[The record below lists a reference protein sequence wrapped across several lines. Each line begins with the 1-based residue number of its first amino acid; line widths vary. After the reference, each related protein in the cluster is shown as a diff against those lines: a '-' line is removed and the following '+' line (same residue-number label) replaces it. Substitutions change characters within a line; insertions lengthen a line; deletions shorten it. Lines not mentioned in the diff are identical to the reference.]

1 MSSDEED
8 YMSDKFLAQSVSNV
22 RPGLIKNRERQR
34 EVEVEA
40 KKAKYDEEVRSKHKP
55 SHVKEKE
62 RLEEGL
68 SSALSTE
75 NKGFA
80 LLAKM
85 GYKQGESIGRSGS
98 QGIVEPIGINVK
110 TGRGG
115 LGRDAAL
122 KQLAE
127 KRQAILKQRLLA
139 RTGAQTVS
147 AEEFRKRMFQ
157 KAESRQIEGDLGK
170 CQRTCER
177 LDLSLEIEEPEME
190 WFWPTKP
197 KEVQEE
203 TEETDESQ
211 EPDEEEEKE
220 EDFEP
225 AEKLD
230 MLTNY
235 LRSMHLYCHW
245 CGVKYNDMDDLLENC
260 PGATKDDH

>member
-8 YMSDKFLAQSVSNV
+8 YMSDKFLAQNV
-22 RPGLIKNRERQR
+22 PNIRPGLIKNRERQR
-34 EVEVEA
+34 EVEVQA
-40 KKAKYDEEVRSKHKP
+40 KKMKFDEEERNKYKP
-55 SHVKEKE
+55 SHVKERE

-68 SSALSTE
+68 SSALTTE

-85 GYKQGESIGRSGS
+85 GYKQGDSIGKSGS
-98 QGIVEPIGINVK
+98 QGIVEPIGITLK

-122 KQLAE
+122 KQLEE
-127 KRQAILKQRLLA
+127 KKQAILKQRLLERA
-139 RTGAQTVS
+139 GTGTVS
-147 AEEFRKRMFQ
+147 AEEFRNRMFR
-157 KAESRQIEGDLGK
+157 KAENQQIESDLGK

-177 LDLSLEIEEPEME
+177 LDASLGTEEPEME
-190 WFWPTKP
+190 WFWPPKP
-197 KEVQEE
+197 KESKEDTEE
-203 TEETDESQ
+203 TEEED
-211 EPDEEEEKE
+211 DEEEE

-230 MLTNY
+230 MLSNY
-235 LRSMHLYCHW
+235 LRSMHLFCHW
-245 CGVKYNDMDDLLENC
+245 CGVKYNDMDDLLANC

>member
-8 YMSDKFLAQSVSNV
+8 YMSDKFLAQNIPNV
-22 RPGLIKNRERQR
+22 RPGLIRNRERQR

-40 KKAKYDEEVRSKHKP
+40 KKAKFDEETRARHKP
-55 SHVKEKE
+55 SHVREKE
-62 RLEEGL
+62 RLQEGL

-98 QGIVEPIGINVK
+98 QGIVEPIGITVK
-110 TGRGG
+110 TDRGG

-127 KRQAILKQRLLA
+127 KKQEIMRQRLLE
-139 RTGAQTVS
+139 RSKTQPVS

-157 KAESRQIEGDLGK
+157 KAENRQIEGDLAK

-177 LDLSLEIEEPEME
+177 LDLSLDVAEPEME
-190 WFWPTKP
+190 WFWPPKP
-197 KEVQEE
+197 KEQKNKEE
-203 TEETDESQ
+203 DADEDEE
-211 EPDEEEEKE
+211 DEEEETE

-230 MLTNY
+230 MLINY
-235 LRSMHLYCHW
+235 LRAMHLYCHW
-245 CGVKYNDMDDLLENC
+245 CGVKYTDVDDLTGNC